1 MSFAI
6 DLSQKQKSVLF
17 SFLDIV
23 TFRQSNVPQKISRA
37 LSFFSMARAL
47 LRYNQEEFLYTHLKK
62 KKLGRVIV
70 VKLRLMFEKFLP
82 WGRFEWLSLLE
93 WIHPKFAYLCTVLN
107 KHIHCTKVSH
117 GSTGFVREDTF
128 PQHLLRRY

>member
-17 SFLDIV
+17 SFRGIV

-37 LSFFSMARAL
+37 LSFFLMARAL
-47 LRYNQEEFLYTHLKK
+47 MRYNQEEFLYTHFKK

-107 KHIHCTKVSH
+107 KHILRFPI
-117 GSTGFVREDTF
+117 GSITSRCSGK
-128 PQHLLRRY
+128 